1 MNKVMTGT
9 LRTLNPRARK
19 IAVLAV
25 LAFAG
30 MFTAA
35 CSDSNGPQ
43 VASTVTISPTS
54 ATIAVGGTQQFTA
67 VVKNSKGNVLKVAGI
82 WAVTGGGTITST
94 GLFTAGS
101 TPGTSTITV
110 SCSGIT
116 ATATVTVIGGPLV
129 SIVVTPNPG
138 TMPINT
144 ALTYTASGRDA
155 LGNTVPITG
164 TVTWSVVAGGGTV
177 PAGSTGLTVPF
188 TAGSTPG
195 TFTNTV
201 RATNGT
207 LSGTATAIVTA
218 GPLASI
224 VVTPNPGT
232 MQVNTSL
239 TYTASG
245 RDAGGNTVPITGTV
259 SWTVVNGGGT
269 VPVGATGLTVSF
281 TAGNV
286 AGTFN
291 NTVQAS
297 NGTLS
302 GTATAIVTAGPPPPP
317 PPPSGGFTILGR
329 AAVTCSTGSI
339 IGDVGT
345 FQAAGDAPP
354 GSITAS
360 CGPVTTGTVHAPGDP
375 ASKAAYN
382 NFLNAYIAL
391 APVAG
396 DCNAGN
402 TLVGTLAGVSLTPG
416 TYCFTAAAAL
426 TGTLTL
432 NGPPTGVWLFKI
444 GTAGTGDLTGTNFDV
459 IMAGGAVPCNV
470 TWWVRQASAMTT
482 SNFKGTVMA
491 GTGVT
496 FTGGT
501 FIGNGWAGASGS
513 GDATETGT
521 AITGCP

>member
-1 MNKVMTGT
+1 MKTVIRET
-9 LRTLNPRARK
+9 LRTLNPRARR
-19 IAVLAV
+19 AAALLA

-30 MFTAA
+30 SFTAA
-35 CSDSNGPQ
+35 CSDSSGPQ
-43 VASTVTISPTS
+43 TASTVTISPTT
-54 ATIAVGGTQQFTA
+54 ATIPVGGTQQFTA
-67 VVKNSKGNVLKVAGI
+67 VIKNSKGNVLNVAGI
-82 WAVTGGGTITST
+82 WAVSGGGTITST

-110 SCSGIT
+110 TCSGIT
-116 ATATVTVIGGPLV
+116 ATATVTVIGGPLA

-177 PAGSTGLTVPF
+177 PAGATGLTVPF
-188 TAGSTPG
+188 TAGSTTG

-207 LSGTATAIVTA
+207 LSATATAIVTA

-232 MQVNTSL
+232 MPVNTSL

-259 SWTVVNGGGT
+259 TWTVINGGGT
-269 VPVGATGLTVSF
+269 IPAGTTGLTAPF

-286 AGTFN
+286 AATFS

-302 GTATAIVTAGPPPPP
+302 GTATAIVTAGPPP

-345 FQAAGDAPP
+345 FQAPGDAPP
-354 GSITAS
+354 GSITAA
-360 CGPVTTGTVHAPGDP
+360 CGPVTTGTVHPPGDA
-375 ASKAAYN
+375 ASKTAYN
-382 NFLNAYIAL
+382 NFLTAYTAL

-402 TLVGTLAGVSLTPG
+402 TLTGTLAGVSLAPG

-444 GTAGTGDLTGTNFDV
+444 GTAGTGDLTGTNFTV
-459 IMAGGAVPCNV
+459 LMAGGAVPCNV
-470 TWWVRQASAMTT
+470 QWWVRQASAMTT
-482 SNFKGTVMA
+482 SNLKGTVLA

-501 FIGNGWAGASGS
+501 FIGNGWAGASGT

>member
-1 MNKVMTGT
+1 MNKVIKDT
-9 LRTLNPRARK
+9 LRTLNPRGRRA
-19 IAVLAV
+19 AVLTA
-25 LAFAG
+25 LAFAAV
-30 MFTAA
+30 FTAS
-35 CSDSNGPQ
+35 CGDSTGPRT
-43 VASTVTISPTS
+43 ASTVTISPTTAS
-54 ATIAVGGTQQFTA
+54 IAVGGTQQFTA
-67 VVKNSKGNVLKVAGI
+67 VVKNSKGNVLNVTPI
-82 WAVTGGGTITST
+82 WSVTGGGTITST

-101 TPGTSTITV
+101 TPGTSTISV
-110 SCSGIT
+110 SCSGVT
-116 ATATVTVIGGPLV
+116 ATATVTVTGGPLA

-164 TVTWSVVAGGGTV
+164 TVAWSVVAGGGTV
-177 PAGSTGLTVPF
+177 PAGATGLTVPF
-188 TAGSTPG
+188 TAGAVTG

-218 GPLASI
+218 A
-224 VVTPNPGT
+224 
-232 MQVNTSL
+232 
-239 TYTASG
+239 A
-245 RDAGGNTVPITGTV
+245 
-259 SWTVVNGGGT
+259 
-269 VPVGATGLTVSF
+269 
-281 TAGNV
+281 
-286 AGTFN
+286 
-291 NTVQAS
+291 
-297 NGTLS
+297 
-302 GTATAIVTAGPPPPP
+302 PPPPA
-317 PPPSGGFTILGR
+317 SGGFTILGR

-345 FQAAGDAPP
+345 FQAPGDAPP
-354 GSITAS
+354 GTITAA
-360 CGPVTTGTVHAPGDP
+360 CGPVTTGTVHPPGDA

-382 NFLNAYIAL
+382 NFLTAYTAR

-402 TLVGTLAGVSLTPG
+402 TLTGTLAGVSLAPG

-432 NGPPTGVWLFKI
+432 NGPPTATWLFKI
-444 GTAGTGDLTGTNFDV
+444 GTAGTGDLSGTNFTV
-459 IMAGGAVPCNV
+459 LMAGGAVPCNV

-482 SNFKGTVMA
+482 SNFKGTILA

>member
-1 MNKVMTGT
+1 MKSVINS
-9 LRTLNPRARK
+9 RTLQSLASRARTVRA
-19 IAVLAV
+19 ILAGAFAVL
-25 LAFAG
+25 FMAG
-30 MFTAA
+30 
-35 CSDSNGPQ
+35 CSS
-43 VASTVTISPTS
+43 STDFSPITSVTITPTS
-54 ATIAVGGTQQFTA
+54 ATVPVGGTQQFTA
-67 VVKNSKGNVLKVAGI
+67 VTKDGR
-82 WAVTGGGTITST
+82 GTTIATTPTWSLVGVGSISNT
-94 GLFTAGS
+94 GLYTAG
-101 TPGTSTITV
+101 TTAGTATV
-110 SCSGIT
+110 SVTCSGVT
-116 ATATVTVIGGPLV
+116 ATATVTVTAGPLAT
-129 SIVVTPNPG
+129 ITVTPNPATLVIG
-138 TMPINT
+138 ALQTFTAVGKDANGNVVAIN
-144 ALTYTASGRDA
+144 
-155 LGNTVPITG
+155 P
-164 TVTWSVVAGGGTV
+164 TWSVTAGGGTI
-177 PAGSTGLTVPF
+177 PAGTTGLTAPF
-188 TAGSTPG
+188 TAGNTTGAFP
-195 TFTNTV
+195 NTV
-201 RATNGT
+201 RATQGAIF
-207 LSGTATAIVTA
+207 GTATVNVIA

-259 SWTVVNGGGT
+259 SWTVINGGGT
-269 VPVGATGLTVSF
+269 IPAGTTGLTAPF

-286 AGTFN
+286 AGTFS

-317 PPPSGGFTILGR
+317 PPASGGFTILGR
-329 AAVTCSTGSI
+329 VAVTCSTGSI
-339 IGDVGT
+339 VGDVGT
-345 FQAAGDAPP
+345 FNAPGDAPP
-354 GSITAS
+354 GTINAA
-360 CGPVTTGTVHAPGDP
+360 CGPVTTGTVHSPGDP
-375 ASKAAYN
+375 ASKTAYN
-382 NFLNAYIAL
+382 NFLTAYTAR

-402 TLVGTLAGVSLTPG
+402 TLTGTLAGVTLTPG

-444 GTAGTGDLTGTNFDV
+444 GTAGTGDLTGTNFNV

-470 TWWVRQASAMTT
+470 TWWVRQASSMTT
-482 SNFKGTVMA
+482 SNLKGIVMA

-501 FIGNGWAGASGS
+501 FIGNGWAGATGT
-513 GDATETGT
+513 GDATETGA

>member
-1 MNKVMTGT
+1 MKSVINSST
-9 LRTLNPRARK
+9 LQSLASRAR
-19 IAVLAV
+19 IARVIVAGAFAVL
-25 LAFAG
+25 L
-30 MFTAA
+30 MAA
-35 CSDSNGPQ
+35 CSS
-43 VASTVTISPTS
+43 STDFSPITSLTISPTS
-54 ATIAVGGTQQFTA
+54 ATLAQGGTQQFT
-67 VVKNSKGNVLKVAGI
+67 VVTKDGNGKIITTTQPTWSVVA
-82 WAVTGGGTITST
+82 GGGTISST
-94 GLFTAGS
+94 GLFTAG
-101 TPGTSTITV
+101 TTAGTFLNTV
-110 SCSGIT
+110 AVTCSGIT
-116 ATATVTVIGGPLV
+116 VTATV
-129 SIVVTPNPG
+129 IVTPGALATITVTPNPG

-144 ALTYTASGRDA
+144 SLQYTAVGRDA
-155 LGNTVPITG
+155 NGNVVAITP
-164 TVTWSVVAGGGTV
+164 VWSVTAGGG
-177 PAGSTGLTVPF
+177 AINAASGLF
-188 TAGSTPG
+188 TAGAVTG

-201 RATNGT
+201 RATSGT
-207 LSGTATAIVTA
+207 IFGTATAIVTA
-218 GPLASI
+218 GPLATI

-232 MQVNTSL
+232 MPVNTSL

-259 SWTVVNGGGT
+259 TWTVINGGGT
-269 VPVGATGLTVSF
+269 IPAGTTGLTAPF

-286 AGTFN
+286 AATFT

-317 PPPSGGFTILGR
+317 PSGGFTILGR
-329 AAVTCSTGSI
+329 VAVTCSTGSI

-345 FQAAGDAPP
+345 FNAPGDAPP
-354 GSITAS
+354 GTITAA

-375 ASKAAYN
+375 ATKTAYN
-382 NFLNAYIAL
+382 NFLTAYTAF

-402 TLVGTLAGVSLTPG
+402 TLTGTLAGVSLTPG

-444 GTAGTGDLTGTNFDV
+444 GTAGTGDLTGTNFNV

-470 TWWVRQASAMTT
+470 QWWVRQASAMTT

-491 GTGVT
+491 GTAVT

-501 FIGNGWAGASGS
+501 FIGNGWAGASGT

>member
-1 MNKVMTGT
+1 MKSVIIG
-9 LRTLNPRARK
+9 RTLQALAPRVAR
-19 IAVLAV
+19 VLAAV
-25 LAFAG
+25 AFAG
-30 MFTAA
+30 LLAA
-35 CSDSNGPQ
+35 CSGSTDVG
-43 VASTVTISPTS
+43 VTASVTISPTS
-54 ATIAVGGTQQFTA
+54 ASIPVTTSQQFTV
-67 VVKNSKGNVLKVAGI
+67 VVKNAAGDVL
-82 WAVTGGGTITST
+82 AVTPTWSVSGGGTITQT
-94 GLFTAGS
+94 GLFTAGP
-101 TPGTSTITV
+101 TAGTSIITV
-110 SCSGIT
+110 LCSGIP
-116 ATATVTVIGGPLV
+116 ATATVTVTGGPLA

-144 ALTYTASGRDA
+144 SLTYTASGRDA

-164 TVTWSVVAGGGTV
+164 TVTWSVVAGGGTI
-177 PAGSTGLTVPF
+177 PAGTTGLTAPF
-188 TAGSTPG
+188 TAGAVTGP
-195 TFTNTV
+195 FTNTV

-218 GPLASI
+218 GPLATI

-232 MQVNTSL
+232 MPVNTSL

-259 SWTVVNGGGT
+259 TWTVINGGGT
-269 VPVGATGLTVSF
+269 IPAGTTGLTAPF

-286 AGTFN
+286 AATFT

-297 NGTLS
+297 NGTLA

-317 PPPSGGFTILGR
+317 PSGGFTILGR
-329 AAVTCSTGSI
+329 VAATCSTGSI
-339 IGDVGT
+339 IGDVGV
-345 FQAAGDAPP
+345 FNLPGDAPP
-354 GSITAS
+354 GTITAA
-360 CGPVTTGTVHAPGDP
+360 CIPVTTGTVHPPGD
-375 ASKAAYN
+375 AATKTAYN
-382 NFLNAYIAL
+382 NFLAAYTAL

-402 TLVGTLAGVSLTPG
+402 TLTGTLAGVSLAPG

-444 GTAGTGDLTGTNFDV
+444 GTAGTGDLTGTNFNV

-470 TWWVRQASAMTT
+470 QWWVRQASAMTT
-482 SNFKGTVMA
+482 SNFKGIILA
-491 GTGVT
+491 GTAVT

-501 FIGNGWAGASGS
+501 FIGNGWAGASGT

>member
-1 MNKVMTGT
+1 MERFITSRVVQS
-9 LRTLNPRARK
+9 LAQRAR
-19 IAVLAV
+19 IARAIVTGAFAVL
-25 LAFAG
+25 FI
-30 MFTAA
+30 AA
-35 CSDSNGPQ
+35 CSS
-43 VASTVTISPTS
+43 STDFSPISSLTIAPTS
-54 ATIAVGGTQQFTA
+54 ATLATGGTQQFT
-67 VVKNSKGNVLKVAGI
+67 VVTKDGNGNTVTGTTPTWSVVA
-82 WAVTGGGTITST
+82 GGGTITQT
-94 GLFTAGS
+94 GLFTAG
-101 TPGTSTITV
+101 TTAGTFTNTV
-110 SCSGIT
+110 AVTCSGIT
-116 ATATVTVIGGPLV
+116 VFATVIV
-129 SIVVTPNPG
+129 SPGALATITVTPNPG

-144 ALTYTASGRDA
+144 SLQYTAVGRDA
-155 LGNTVPITG
+155 NNNIVAITP
-164 TVTWSVVAGGGTV
+164 VWSVTAGGGTIN
-177 PAGSTGLTVPF
+177 ASTGLF
-188 TAGSTPG
+188 TAGAVTG

-201 RATNGT
+201 RATSGT
-207 LSGTATAIVTA
+207 IFGTATAIVTA

-245 RDAGGNTVPITGTV
+245 RDAGGNTVPIPGTV

-317 PPPSGGFTILGR
+317 PPASGGFTILGR

-339 IGDVGT
+339 IGDIGT

-354 GSITAS
+354 GSITAA

-402 TLVGTLAGVSLTPG
+402 TLTGTLAGISLTPG

-444 GTAGTGDLTGTNFDV
+444 GTAGTGDLTGTNFNV
-459 IMAGGAVPCNV
+459 VMAGGAVPCNV
-470 TWWVRQASAMTT
+470 TWWVRQASAMST
-482 SNFKGTVMA
+482 SNFKGIVMA

-513 GDATETGT
+513 GDATETGS

>member
-1 MNKVMTGT
+1 M
-9 LRTLNPRARK
+9 
-19 IAVLAV
+19 
-25 LAFAG
+25 
-30 MFTAA
+30 
-35 CSDSNGPQ
+35 
-43 VASTVTISPTS
+43 
-54 ATIAVGGTQQFTA
+54 
-67 VVKNSKGNVLKVAGI
+67 
-82 WAVTGGGTITST
+82 
-94 GLFTAGS
+94 
-101 TPGTSTITV
+101 
-110 SCSGIT
+110 T
-116 ATATVTVIGGPLV
+116 ATATVTVTGGPLA

-144 ALTYTASGRDA
+144 SLTYTASGRDA

-164 TVTWSVVAGGGTV
+164 TVTWSVVAGGGTI
-177 PAGSTGLTVPF
+177 PAGTTGLTAPF
-188 TAGSTPG
+188 TAGSVTG

-218 GPLASI
+218 GPLATI

-232 MQVNTSL
+232 MPVNTSL

-259 SWTVVNGGGT
+259 TWTVINGGGT
-269 VPVGATGLTVSF
+269 IPAGTTGLTAPF

-286 AGTFN
+286 AATFT

-297 NGTLS
+297 NGTLA

-317 PPPSGGFTILGR
+317 PSGGFTILGR
-329 AAVTCSTGSI
+329 VAVTCSTGSI

-345 FQAAGDAPP
+345 FNAPGDAPP
-354 GSITAS
+354 GTITAA
-360 CGPVTTGTVHAPGDP
+360 CGPVTTGTVHPPGD
-375 ASKAAYN
+375 AATKTAYN
-382 NFLNAYIAL
+382 NFLTAYTAL

-402 TLVGTLAGVSLTPG
+402 TLTGTLAGVSLAPG
-416 TYCFTAAAAL
+416 TYCFTAGTPSL

-444 GTAGTGDLTGTNFDV
+444 GTAGTGDLTGTNFTV
-459 IMAGGAVPCNV
+459 LMAGGAVPCNV

-482 SNFKGTVMA
+482 SNFKGTILA

-501 FIGNGWAGASGS
+501 FIGNGWAGASGT